1 MEVNIY
7 IHQTIKG
14 PRKGQQGYGLYIL
27 EALNPRRVPF
37 TKVMRMQL
45 EGSENE
51 ASLKILKQALSH
63 MNQRT
68 QLSIYI
74 DSEWLYTALT
84 KWLPVWKETG
94 FMTAKHEKVAFAET
108 WQQVDE
114 ILSGQDF
121 TVHLKEQ
128 HSYKNWM
135 ENKIIPA

>member
-128 HSYKNWM
+128 HSYKSWM
-135 ENKIIPA
+135 EHNIIPA